1 MKYVDDSQPE
11 TQDKQLFGMLE
22 DLCEIFSHLMV
33 QVEWGFVVL
42 AHPLGLDLA
51 HGLSHSKLHKF
62 DAGRDVVLVPIVR
75 KRASMISQS

>member
-42 AHPLGLDLA
+42 AHPFGIGSCL
-51 HGLSHSKLHKF
+51 
-62 DAGRDVVLVPIVR
+62 RIVPLKTPQI
-75 KRASMISQS
+75 